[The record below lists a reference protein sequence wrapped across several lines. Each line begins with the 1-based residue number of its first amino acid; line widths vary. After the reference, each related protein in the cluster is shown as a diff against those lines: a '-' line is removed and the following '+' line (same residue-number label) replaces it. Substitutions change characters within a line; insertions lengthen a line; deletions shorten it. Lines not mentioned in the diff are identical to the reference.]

1 MAAMTTNH
9 SIFLIWGKF
18 NGQVSIIYSNNLK
31 TTFFFFYL
39 FWKEIFPSTENS
51 QTLDIL
57 LTILKMKPLPSK
69 KDRDFSV
76 TFEQKTNHTV
86 LISFVSHEK
95 WSSISC
101 TVKIKAFM
109 GVKEA
114 PKPWGKF
121 LNLFMPQ
128 FSHL

>member
-31 TTFFFFYL
+31 TTFFFYL